1 MDDEAYGSV
10 EFRGQTNRERI
21 FIMESII
28 QCNPISEE
36 QILAIALEW
45 EAALER

>member
-10 EFRGQTNRERI
+10 EFRDKRI
-21 FIMESII
+21 GSVFLLWS
-28 QCNPISEE
+28 QSFSVPISEE